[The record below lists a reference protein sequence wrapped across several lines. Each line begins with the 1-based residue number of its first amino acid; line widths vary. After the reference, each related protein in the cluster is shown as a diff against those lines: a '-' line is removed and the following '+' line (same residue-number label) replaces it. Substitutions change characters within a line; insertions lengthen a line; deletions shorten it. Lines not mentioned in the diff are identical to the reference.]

1 MLSRYACVN
10 RADAGEETG
19 LAERMMADEA
29 ATGSGLATKVA
40 LLVLLG
46 LLWAVRIAAIKAAG
60 LSGVP
65 VHVVVAAA
73 ALGLAA
79 VFTALAVVRS
89 DWPPVDRGLAG
100 FYLLSGTF
108 GFLAPFALESAVAPH
123 LPVFAFVVVIATMP
137 ILTLVLS
144 ILTGGERLAWRP
156 VASVALGFAGA
167 VAILWDTGR
176 AEAAGG
182 ASPWWVAAAFGVPA
196 LYALNTVFVA
206 RRWPTRAGAV
216 QVAHAQALIVGAAA
230 VGGSLATGTA
240 GDLRLAALDWP
251 ALGLIVA
258 GEALALLVYL
268 RITRDHGATWVSFAN
283 YVSMIFAAAIGAA
296 VFGDRITALTVVAAL
311 GIVASVALYQRRG
324 AA

>member
-1 MLSRYACVN
+1 MTVRMT
-10 RADAGEETG
+10 AD
-19 LAERMMADEA
+19 
-29 ATGSGLATKVA
+29 GSAVARGFATKVA
-40 LLVLLG
+40 LLILLG

-73 ALGLAA
+73 ALGIAA
-79 VFTALAVVRS
+79 VFTTLAVARS

-137 ILTLVLS
+137 ILTLALS

-206 RRWPTRAGAV
+206 RRWPARAGAV
-216 QVAHAQALIVGAAA
+216 QVAHAQALIVSAAA
-230 VGGSLATGTA
+230 VLGSLATGTA

-268 RITRDHGATWVSFAN
+268 RITRDYGATWVSFAN

-311 GIVASVALYQRRG
+311 GIVASVAL
-324 AA
+324 